1 MNNYQKI
8 MKDKEVFYLNAE
20 HERIVERHIRKVK
33 RLMYF
38 ATETTGSGKYQDFL
52 SILDSIYLYS
62 NNFFSTMVDKNNS
75 DAGSVAEFLFL
86 IPNMCFYTAV
96 GFLTALKNGEND
108 EELRKGVESVG
119 FHCEQTTSELADVL
133 IDKTEND
140 KILKDIFDTRI
151 SKN

>member
-1 MNNYQKI
+1 MQ
-8 MKDKEVFYLNAE
+8 
-20 HERIVERHIRKVK
+20 
-33 RLMYF
+33 
-38 ATETTGSGKYQDFL
+38 G
-52 SILDSIYLYS
+52 
-62 NNFFSTMVDKNNS
+62 
-75 DAGSVAEFLFL
+75 
-86 IPNMCFYTAV
+86 
-96 GFLTALKNGEND
+96 GFLQVYGFLRALERLQVFVIVSEMNIMAQPQSKSQNEND